1 MDEPGGLA
9 PAAKNAIIS
18 LSIRRE
24 PSSLYVITR
33 NVQTELVVQ
42 KSRFLTSLYRVSTE
56 QEAQIQIKALKKEYW
71 DASHNCSAYIVGIN
85 PRAER
90 SSDDGEPAGTAGAPM
105 LEVLRQ
111 KELYNVVAVVTRY
124 FGGIKLGAGGLTRTY
139 AKAVSEAIKASGL
152 SCMIPMGDYA
162 FTWPIDDVGRV
173 LNHLY
178 GKPLF
183 SVKDVQYDD
192 QATIILTCKRADQA
206 DVTHFLTESL
216 RSPVSL
222 EELRLF
228 EAEEPL
234 EASHS

>member
-1 MDEPGGLA
+1 M
-9 PAAKNAIIS
+9 
-18 LSIRRE
+18 
-24 PSSLYVITR
+24 YVITR

-56 QEAQIQIKALKKEYW
+56 IEAQAKIKALKKEYW
-71 DASHNCSAYIVGIN
+71 DANHNCTAYIVGIK

-139 AKAVSEAIKASGL
+139 AKAVSEAIKAAGL
-152 SCMIPMGDYA
+152 SRMVPMGDYA
-162 FTWPIDDVGRV
+162 FTWHIDDVGRV

-178 GKPLF
+178 GKALF
-183 SVKDVQYDD
+183 SVKDVQYDA
-192 QATIILTCKRADQA
+192 QATIILTCKRTDRG

-216 RSPVSL
+216 RSAVTL
-222 EELRLF
+222 EERCLF

>member
-1 MDEPGGLA
+1 M
-9 PAAKNAIIS
+9 
-18 LSIRRE
+18 
-24 PSSLYVITR
+24 YVITR

-56 QEAQIQIKALKKEYW
+56 QEAQAQIKALKKEYW

-152 SCMIPMGDYA
+152 SRMISMGDYA

-216 RSPVSL
+216 HSPVSL

>member
-1 MDEPGGLA
+1 M
-9 PAAKNAIIS
+9 
-18 LSIRRE
+18 
-24 PSSLYVITR
+24 YVITR

-56 QEAQIQIKALKKEYW
+56 IEAQAKIKALKKEYW
-71 DASHNCSAYIVGIN
+71 DASHNCTAYIVGIN

>member
-1 MDEPGGLA
+1 M
-9 PAAKNAIIS
+9 
-18 LSIRRE
+18 
-24 PSSLYVITR
+24 YVITR

-56 QEAQIQIKALKKEYW
+56 IEAQAKIKALKKEYW
-71 DASHNCSAYIVGIN
+71 DANHNCTAYIV
-85 PRAER
+85 

-139 AKAVSEAIKASGL
+139 AKAVSEAIKAAGL
-152 SCMIPMGDYA
+152 SRMVPMGDYA

-178 GKPLF
+178 GKALF
-183 SVKDVQYDD
+183 SVKDVQYA
-192 QATIILTCKRADQA
+192 QATIILTCKRTDRG

-216 RSPVSL
+216 RSAVTL
-222 EELRLF
+222 EERCLF

>member
-1 MDEPGGLA
+1 M
-9 PAAKNAIIS
+9 
-18 LSIRRE
+18 
-24 PSSLYVITR
+24 YVITR

-56 QEAQIQIKALKKEYW
+56 IEAQAKIKALKKEYW
-71 DASHNCSAYIVGIN
+71 DARHNCYAYRVL
-85 PRAER
+85 EKETVYEK

-139 AKAVSEAIKASGL
+139 AKAVSAAIKAAGL
-152 SCMIPMGDYA
+152 SRMVPMGDYA

-178 GKPLF
+178 GKALF
-183 SVKDVQYDD
+183 SVKDVQYDA
-192 QATIILTCKRADQA
+192 QATIILTCKRTDRG

-216 RSPVSL
+216 RSAVTL
-222 EELRLF
+222 EERCLF

>member
-1 MDEPGGLA
+1 M
-9 PAAKNAIIS
+9 
-18 LSIRRE
+18 
-24 PSSLYVITR
+24 YVITR

-56 QEAQIQIKALKKEYW
+56 IEAQAKIKALKKEYW
-71 DASHNCSAYIVGIN
+71 DANHNCTAYIVGIK

-105 LEVLRQ
+105 LE
-111 KELYNVVAVVTRY
+111 A
-124 FGGIKLGAGGLTRTY
+124 
-139 AKAVSEAIKASGL
+139 GL
-152 SCMIPMGDYA
+152 SRMVPMGDYA

-178 GKPLF
+178 GKALF
-183 SVKDVQYDD
+183 SVKDVQYDA
-192 QATIILTCKRADQA
+192 QATIILTCKRTDRG

-216 RSPVSL
+216 RSAVTL
-222 EELRLF
+222 EERCLF